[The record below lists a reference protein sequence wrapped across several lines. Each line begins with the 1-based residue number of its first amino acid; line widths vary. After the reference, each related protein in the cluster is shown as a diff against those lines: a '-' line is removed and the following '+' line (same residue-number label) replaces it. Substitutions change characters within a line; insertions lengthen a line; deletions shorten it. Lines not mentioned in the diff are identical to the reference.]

1 MDITAPSRA
10 PLPCALPDSPLANAA
25 AGLDACV
32 HCGFCLP
39 ACPTY
44 VTLHDENDSPR
55 GRLLLMRRLLDGE
68 IAPDDPDVGTH
79 LDRCLGCRGCETA
92 CPSGVPYG
100 ALLEATRATLREHRP
115 TPFIARVVLDVFA
128 RSWLLKPALLGA
140 RIVRASGIARWL
152 ARTLPAR
159 VAFPFAML
167 ASTAPVRIA
176 GNRTGPRLRRATQ
189 PAPTATMLTGCVMQ
203 GLFAHVN
210 DATATALRGTGHTLV
225 TTTGQGCCGAL
236 HAHAGDLHTARAL
249 AKRNIVAFERVPQAV
264 IAVNS
269 AGCGAMLKEYGHLLH
284 DEPAWAE
291 RAAAVSTRVRDIS
304 ELLAG
309 RLEAD
314 EPAVSAHDA
323 SSSTDASSARA
334 SVASSSTLETSR
346 PVRVAYDAPCHL
358 LHAQRI
364 SREPLAVLQSVPG
377 IELVPLEDSEL
388 CCGSAG
394 IYNLVE
400 PETSD
405 AVLAPKLQHML
416 NARADV
422 ITTGN
427 PGCLMQLGAALLLAD
442 SATPAVHPVVLVAD
456 AFERPSRD

>member
-1 MDITAPSRA
+1 MHPTAPSRA

-100 ALLEATRATLREHRP
+100 ALLEATRATLRTHRP
-115 TPFIARVVLDVFA
+115 TPFIARLVLAVFA
-128 RSWLLKPALLGA
+128 RSWLLTPALLAA
-140 RIVRASGIARWL
+140 RIVRGSGIARWL

-167 ASTAPVRIA
+167 ASTAPVRVA
-176 GNRTGPRLRRATQ
+176 SGSASARLRRATQ

-225 TTTGQGCCGAL
+225 SASGQGCCGAL
-236 HAHAGDLHTARAL
+236 HAHAGDLDTARAL
-249 AKRNIVAFERVPQAV
+249 AKRNIVAFERVPQAL

-309 RLEAD
+309 RLEA
-314 EPAVSAHDA
+314 EAPAASA
-323 SSSTDASSARA
+323 SSTSSTAPEARASSA
-334 SVASSSTLETSR
+334 SSTTAHAAR
-346 PVRVAYDAPCHL
+346 PLRVAYDAPCHL

-364 SREPLAVLQSVPG
+364 SREPLAVLQALPG
-377 IELVPLEDSEL
+377 VELVPLEDSEL

-400 PETSD
+400 PDTSD

-427 PGCLMQLGAALLLAD
+427 PGCLMQLGAALLLAESD
-442 SATPAVHPVVLVAD
+442 TPAVHPVVLVAE
-456 AFERPSRD
+456 AFERQPRG